1 MTAPEQISRL
11 VTEKSA
17 PQRFYGKYRGTV
29 ENNVD
34 PLRLGRILASVP
46 SVSSVALLN
55 WAMPCTP
62 FPAGTPSLS
71 VPPLGASI
79 WIEFEAGDPN
89 YPVWSGC
96 FWATGQTRLLQK
108 A

>member
-29 ENNVD
+29 ENNID
-34 PLRLGRILASVP
+34 PMHMGRIVATVP
-46 SVSSVALLN
+46 TVTGSLPST

-71 VPPLGASI
+71 VPPLGASV

-89 YPVWSGC
+89 YPIWSGC
-96 FWATGQTRLLQK
+96 FWAVGHAPLLQK